1 MSGGSGR
8 SGAAHG
14 REDDVDAASF
24 HLPYG
29 RDTVAVELPASFRAC
44 EVAPVPREGA
54 ADPQGRVEEALDT
67 LVGCI
72 TWEDFAGLKTVAI
85 AVNDKTRPVPHDVLL
100 PPLLKK
106 LHAVG
111 FVAENITFLVATGT
125 HAPMDPGEF
134 PGILPGEVVEGYRV
148 VSHDAYDTENLDRV
162 GTTSRGT
169 PVWMN
174 RRFLEADLRIVVG
187 NIEPHQFMGYSGGVK
202 SAVIGLAG
210 FETVDYNHA
219 FMSHEAARLGNLAGN
234 PTRDDVEEMG
244 TMVRVD
250 LALNAVL
257 NRQKELVD
265 AVAGRPGEVMR
276 AGVEIARSIFEV
288 EVPRAAD
295 AVIASPGGHPKDIN
309 LYQAQK
315 ALAHAALIAAPGAPI
330 VLLAAC
336 PEGTGSEKYETWVRE
351 CSSNAEVLERFA
363 REGFHVGPHKAFQIA
378 RDAAGR
384 RVILVSTMEP
394 ARVRRLLLEPMPSA
408 QEAVEAVL
416 AALPAD
422 AHVAVMPIANA
433 TVARIRPG
441 AAPGEG
447 NR

>member
-1 MSGGSGR
+1 M
-8 SGAAHG
+8 
-14 REDDVDAASF
+14 DALRF
-24 HLPYG
+24 ELPYG
-29 RDTVAVELPASFRAC
+29 RDTVAFELPASFRAF
-44 EVAPVPREGA
+44 EVAPAPRKAA
-54 ADPQGRVEEALDT
+54 ADPRARVAEALDT

-72 TWEDFAGLKTVAI
+72 TWEDFADLKSVAV

-100 PPLLKK
+100 PPLLEK

-111 FVAENITFLVATGT
+111 FAAEHITFLIATGT
-125 HAPMDPGEF
+125 HAPMESGEF
-134 PGILPGEVVEGYRV
+134 PGILPAEVLERYRV
-148 VSHDAYDTENLDRV
+148 ESHDAYDSANLERV
-162 GTTSRGT
+162 GTTSLGT

-174 RRFLEADLRIVVG
+174 RHFLEADLRIVVG

-219 FMSHEAARLGNLAGN
+219 FMSHESARLGNLEGN

-257 NRQKELVD
+257 NRHKELVD

-288 EVPRAAD
+288 DVPRSAD
-295 AVIASPGGHPKDIN
+295 AVIVSPGGHPKDIN

-315 ALAHAALIAAPGAPI
+315 ALAHAGLIAGKGAPI

-336 PEGTGSEKYETWVRE
+336 PDGTGSEKYENWVRE
-351 CSSNAEVLERFA
+351 CTSNEEVLERFA
-363 REGFHVGPHKAFQIA
+363 REGFRVGPHKAFQIA

-384 RVILVSTMEP
+384 RVMLVSTMEP
-394 ARVRRLLLEPMPSA
+394 ARVRRLLLEPMTSA
-408 QEAVEAVL
+408 QEAVDAM
-416 AALPAD
+416 AASLPAN
-422 AHVAVMPIANA
+422 AEVAVMPIANA
-433 TVARIRPG
+433 TVPRIRS
-441 AAPGEG
+441 AAPPGSSHEAPGGGQTPREEG
-447 NR
+447 KR